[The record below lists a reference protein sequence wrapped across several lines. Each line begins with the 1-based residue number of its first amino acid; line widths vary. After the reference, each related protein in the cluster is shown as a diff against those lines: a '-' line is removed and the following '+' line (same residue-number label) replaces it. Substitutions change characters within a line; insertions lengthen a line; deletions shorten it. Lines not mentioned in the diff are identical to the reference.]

1 MHIFSLP
8 QTASLSNMMP
18 KSLLVAN
25 TPATRCS
32 EARQKRARARGS
44 SSPHPSVVA
53 RLSTEPTQHRS
64 VSLSQPR
71 AATAKGGCRNRTGTR
86 PWSVLQQHGR
96 SVPSARLALEDEEV
110 GQGRRIEA
118 STSPGSQ
125 ASPRVPTWPAACA
138 SRCSLPLL
146 GASAGP
152 VGSRRPA
159 VPPPP
164 AHLPCLTAECTAF
177 PAAPDHKLGGCV
189 PRFGPSNAVAG
200 CPLRSPPHAK
210 GGKWPSV
217 TRWSLLGHPATALVS
232 VSLNTLSVFVFCT
245 DNCDHVSL
253 YSDRCQWQ
261 YARREGDEP
270 SSLAA

>member
-1 MHIFSLP
+1 MSSKTRRWRYHRSMYPFSLP

-110 GQGRRIEA
+110 GQGRRIEGGRTLGCRQFHQPP
-118 STSPGSQ
+118 SSPGGGG
-125 ASPRVPTWPAACA
+125 R
-138 SRCSLPLL
+138 
-146 GASAGP
+146 
-152 VGSRRPA
+152 RRPQ
-159 VPPPP
+159 
-164 AHLPCLTAECTAF
+164 E
-177 PAAPDHKLGGCV
+177 GGV
-189 PRFGPSNAVAG
+189 D
-200 CPLRSPPHAK
+200 
-210 GGKWPSV
+210 GG
-217 TRWSLLGHPATALVS
+217 
-232 VSLNTLSVFVFCT
+232 
-245 DNCDHVSL
+245 
-253 YSDRCQWQ
+253 
-261 YARREGDEP
+261 
-270 SSLAA
+270 